1 MEHYY
6 LKNNGYK
13 KNTTHIL
20 CSKYTHP
27 PDLAQLVEHLT
38 VVVNTNMYF
47 KDIEGSPVRIR

>member
-6 LKNNGYK
+6 LENNGYK

-27 PDLAQLVEHLT
+27 DLAQLVEHLT
-38 VVVNTNMYF
+38 VVVNTNMYY